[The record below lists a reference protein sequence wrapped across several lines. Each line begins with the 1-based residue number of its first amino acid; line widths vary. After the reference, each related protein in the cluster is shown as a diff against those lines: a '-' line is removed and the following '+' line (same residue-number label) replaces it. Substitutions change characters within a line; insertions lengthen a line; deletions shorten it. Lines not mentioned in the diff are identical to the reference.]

1 MAQSITDVAAY
12 ILTRTGTIATMQ
24 LHKLAFYA
32 QTEHLVK
39 HNGTPLFPED
49 FYAWRSGPVCPL
61 LFILHRHKFLIRPG
75 ELPYGDPDRLTDED
89 KNLIMRICTT
99 LSETTGIGTELSERV
114 CAEDPWLHAR
124 GDLKPCDT
132 GGDTLIPKIAMGVYY
147 FEHPI
152 LH

>member
-12 ILTRTGTIATMQ
+12 ILTRTGTITTMQ

-32 QTEHLVK
+32 QAEHLVK
-39 HNGTPLFPED
+39 HQGAPLFPED

-61 LFILHRHKFLIRPG
+61 LFILHRNKFIIRPG
-75 ELPYGDPDRLTDED
+75 ELPQGDSDRLSDEE
-89 KNLIMRICTT
+89 KNLIIRICT
-99 LSETTGIGTELSERV
+99 LMGDMTGAELGDRV
-114 CAEDPWLHAR
+114 RSEDPWLDAR
-124 GDLKPCDT
+124 GDKKAHDP
-132 GGDTLIPKIAMGVYY
+132 GDTLIPKITMGVYY